1 MAKQAFD
8 TELQEQ
14 NGVLNG
20 PFRYPVQMLAEQE
33 YGGHL
38 SIHDDDQAEKLGF
51 SGAPIEGPTHF
62 SQFDPLLHKIWG
74 DRWFEHGCISAH
86 FKTMVV
92 EGEEVQAFVEIP
104 DANQNTPQNT
114 PQNTTQNTPQNT
126 TKIWATKKTGE
137 PVLEGTASVGPNHP
151 ESRLDALMASRPT
164 PTQLVLLE
172 GINIGDKSADV
183 DIVTMGFDQHLG
195 NSYPFTL
202 AGKLSKITE
211 NCRWYQAEEASGSPW
226 GKAIIPTEMV
236 SPLVG
241 YTKSGLKGPKGPSIG
256 LFADLEVRMIKGPLF
271 VGQPYA
277 LEREVVGL
285 GESKRTESMWIR
297 TSIRDPESNELLAT
311 TLLNSATMKQSYEKY
326 VEEAQRIGKEL

>member
-14 NGVLNG
+14 DGVLNG
-20 PFRYPVQMLAEQE
+20 PFRFPVQMLAEQE

-74 DRWFEHGCISAH
+74 DRWFEHGCISSH

-92 EGEEVQAFVEIP
+92 EGEEVQAFVEVPEATKNI
-104 DANQNTPQNT
+104 A
-114 PQNTTQNTPQNT
+114 
-126 TKIWATKKTGE
+126 KIWATKKTGE
-137 PVLEGTASVGPNHP
+137 PVLEGTASVGPDHP

-164 PTQLVLLE
+164 PEQLVLLE
-172 GINIGDKSADV
+172 GINIGDKSSEV
-183 DIVTMGFDQHLG
+183 DIVTMAFDQHLG

-211 NCRWYQAEEASGSPW
+211 NCRWYQAEEAGGSPW
-226 GKAIIPTEMV
+226 GKAIIPTEMI

-271 VGQPYA
+271 VGQQYA

-285 GESKRTESMWIR
+285 GESKRTESMWIK

-326 VEEAQRIGKEL
+326 AEEARRIGKAL